1 MGEVAAANA
10 ATNLAAF
17 RSGVCNEC
25 DKSSPSFK
33 QQPSRKRDFFRF
45 GKLLDESDP
54 SSPMGGCRHTPRGLM
69 AGNGII
75 GRLYTL
81 LESGDAAV
89 VSAVLTALYNLSATE
104 NLADGVLQ
112 DKLLQL
118 LSWKALSPKS
128 KDAARM
134 LLQRLDIRDGRDGMS
149 FTFLSAF
156 ALPPARSAV
165 YLDP

>member
-1 MGEVAAANA
+1 
-10 ATNLAAF
+10 
-17 RSGVCNEC
+17 
-25 DKSSPSFK
+25 
-33 QQPSRKRDFFRF
+33 
-45 GKLLDESDP
+45 
-54 SSPMGGCRHTPRGLM
+54 M

-89 VSAVLTALYNLSATE
+89 VSAVLTALYNISATE

-112 DKLLQL
+112 NKLLQL
-118 LSWKALSPKS
+118 LGWKALSPKS

-134 LLQRLDIRDGRDGMS
+134 LLQRLDIKDGRDGMS

-156 ALPPARSAV
+156 CLPKQN
-165 YLDP
+165 LCLKLCD

>member
-1 MGEVAAANA
+1 
-10 ATNLAAF
+10 
-17 RSGVCNEC
+17 
-25 DKSSPSFK
+25 
-33 QQPSRKRDFFRF
+33 
-45 GKLLDESDP
+45 
-54 SSPMGGCRHTPRGLM
+54 M

-81 LESGDAAV
+81 LESGDATV

-149 FTFLSAF
+149 FTFLSALS
-156 ALPPARSAV
+156 LPPARSAV
-165 YLDP
+165 YLNP